1 MTTIILIRKHL
12 LTELLNTKPIKIGCE
27 HVGCESERGRTWVG
41 ANVNGRERTRIQTMY
56 QWEIYKPFYGIYL
69 YNSGSLDLF
78 ICLKKKTQ
86 PVGTFTSH
94 THIYEYQLYAYETCC
109 IVKLI
114 TVCENQDLHKNYPN
128 IRDSGVIFPQSFQ
141 LFDLIHCSKVL
152 LFISVW

>member
-1 MTTIILIRKHL
+1 M
-12 LTELLNTKPIKIGCE
+12 
-27 HVGCESERGRTWVG
+27 
-41 ANVNGRERTRIQTMY
+41 GRERTRIQTMY

-78 ICLKKKTQ
+78 ICLKKTASCHLH
-86 PVGTFTSH
+86 FTH

-128 IRDSGVIFPQSFQ
+128 IRDSGVIFLQSFQ
-141 LFDLIHCSKVL
+141 LFDYWYFC
-152 LFISVW
+152 LFLQELSPFSMQISIVILNGDFFSLPQVRFYGTFFCVYLGYNAKD